1 MATVRRLDLSMQ
13 VYELLRERITNLEL
27 PPGERIDI
35 PGLSAELSVSPGPIR
50 EALKRLTERGLIH
63 TVPGHGYHVVKLSQD
78 DVRHIFEL
86 RVQLETFALGET
98 HEVIPQEELAALRQA
113 SVKLLSMSEDD
124 PKTLR
129 AFDQTDVRLHHELIV
144 GNSANRFLRG
154 QYDVMSDFSAISRHL
169 QHRLHEALREHIEII
184 DAIISRDIE
193 RAEAM
198 LRVHLQRSSIGYEAC
213 NT

>member
-1 MATVRRLDLSMQ
+1 MATVKRLDLSMQ
-13 VYELLRERITNLEL
+13 VFELLRQRITSLVL

-35 PGLSAELSVSPGPIR
+35 PGLSNELSVSPGPIR
-50 EALKRLTERGLIH
+50 EALKRLTERGLIQ
-63 TVPGHGYHVVKLSQD
+63 TAPGHGYHVVDLSQE

-98 HEVIPQEELAALRQA
+98 HALIPQEELTALRQE
-113 SVKLLSMSEDD
+113 SIDLLSMPEKD
-124 PKTLR
+124 PETLR

-144 GNSANRFLRG
+144 GYSANRFLRG

-184 DAIISRDIE
+184 DSLITRDTE

-198 LRVHLQRSSIGYEAC
+198 LCVHLQRSSIGYEAC
-213 NT
+213 SA